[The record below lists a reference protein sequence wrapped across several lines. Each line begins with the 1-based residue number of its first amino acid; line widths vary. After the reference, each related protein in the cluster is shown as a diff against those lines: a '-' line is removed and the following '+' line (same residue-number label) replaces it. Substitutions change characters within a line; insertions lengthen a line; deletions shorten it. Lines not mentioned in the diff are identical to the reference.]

1 MSVVCDGVSGQ
12 PGGATAAKIA
22 SSALRE
28 ALRAQKPSL
37 DALITQKSQESREE
51 LKTLLQSAIQ
61 AANGAVLQAALN
73 DKGLAGMASTMEV
86 VVLTVGHAM
95 IGHVGDSRSF
105 IVRGGD
111 AHLLT
116 EDHRVGIEMV
126 KQGAWTPEVAA
137 ASPFGRTLTRAIGLS
152 PYARADFID
161 VEIAHGDTFLVV
173 CSDGIGETVPSKEI
187 FQILNSAK
195 GNVEGGMRA
204 TGQRGDGT

>member
-1 MSVVCDGVSGQ
+1 
-12 PGGATAAKIA
+12 
-22 SSALRE
+22 
-28 ALRAQKPSL
+28 
-37 DALITQKSQESREE
+37 
-51 LKTLLQSAIQ
+51 
-61 AANGAVLQAALN
+61 
-73 DKGLAGMASTMEV
+73 MASTMEV

-161 VEIAHGDTFLVV
+161 VEIAHGDT
-173 CSDGIGETVPSKEI
+173 S
-187 FQILNSAK
+187 
-195 GNVEGGMRA
+195 
-204 TGQRGDGT
+204 